1 MKPVGADR
9 ILISGLHTAAHIGV
23 SEAERA
29 QPMMLRLD
37 VELSLSLRQAGQ
49 SDRLADTVDYAA
61 VAQRLRDWCTTS
73 RCRLLEALAE
83 TLAMQLLDEFAI
95 AWVRLTV
102 CKEAILDGATAGIT
116 IVRGAAAAT
125 PGPDME

>member
-1 MKPVGADR
+1 VGADR
-9 ILISGLHTAAHIGV
+9 ILISGLHTEAHIGV

-37 VELSLSLRQAGQ
+37 VELGLSLRQAGQ

-61 VAQRLRDWCTTS
+61 VAEQLRAWCAAS

-83 TLAMQLLDEFAI
+83 TLAARLLAAFPVS
-95 AWVRLTV
+95 WVRLTL
-102 CKEAILDGATAGIT
+102 CKEAILDGATAGIV

-125 PGPDME
+125 PSPDME